1 MAVFICAGAA
11 ASVVYWGFQLT
22 TPPASPSTA
31 ALTAPGN
38 VPHDATASVARALG
52 HTATAAVQVS
62 ATGSPFKL
70 MGVIASASGQGSAL
84 IATDGQ
90 APKAYRVGQA
100 VQDGL
105 ILTALTPRQA
115 ILKSASQQLQL
126 DLPGVE

>member
-11 ASVVYWGFQLT
+11 ASVVYWGLQLT

-31 ALTAPGN
+31 ALAAPGN

-52 HTATAAVQVS
+52 HTVTAAVQVS
-62 ATGSPFKL
+62 ATGSPLKL